1 MNVSSG
7 KKNFLVN
14 LTFAVYIS
22 SSGCTLTFRPKSEGS
37 LALYPVCRAL
47 TGTESK
53 ETLKEVNH
61 PNIAMIHAI
70 EEIDGEIF
78 IVMEFIDGQELRA
91 RIEEGPILSDSP
103 SSREILVL

>member
-1 MNVSSG
+1 V
-7 KKNFLVN
+7 L
-14 LTFAVYIS
+14 
-22 SSGCTLTFRPKSEGS
+22 S
-37 LALYPVCRAL
+37 LCRTP

-78 IVMEFIDGQELRA
+78 IVMEFID
-91 RIEEGPILSDSP
+91 
-103 SSREILVL
+103 